1 MYFNKDNI
9 AEIANVTADE
19 LEYAVNSLKAENGLQ
34 ELGVCFIEAEEK
46 YNINAIVLT
55 AIACLESAYGTSK
68 LATEKNNLFGLGAN
82 DEYKGDANKYGGYF
96 STKEDCVDYAA
107 KKLRRQYLEEDPAAK
122 WCYCGGATDI
132 YAIGNIWCSNPEWA
146 DCIVDLSC
154 RLSKAIDEERDSHID
169 WKSKCLRA
177 EEKLNKIRDIVN
189 DIDVASYSFDN
200 EVEEAP
206 SYE

>member
-34 ELGVCFIEAEEK
+34 GLGVCFIEAEEK

-68 LATEKNNLFGLGAN
+68 LAREKNNLFGLGAN

-96 STKEDCVDYAA
+96 STKEDP
-107 KKLRRQYLEEDPAAK
+107 KAK

-189 DIDVASYSFDN
+189 DIDVASYSFDD

-206 SYE
+206 SYEQR